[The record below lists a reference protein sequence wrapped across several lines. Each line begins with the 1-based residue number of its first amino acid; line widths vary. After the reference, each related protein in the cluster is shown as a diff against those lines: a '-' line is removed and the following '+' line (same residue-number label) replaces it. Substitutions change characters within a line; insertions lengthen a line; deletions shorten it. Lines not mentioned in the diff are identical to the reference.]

1 MESDI
6 NLTYPCVYYPH
17 LDLLFSLFLA
27 IFSLNLLHD
36 KFSFLIGEF
45 DMGCEGGFEAL
56 GERQFASGLGVS
68 TSIWFLPL
76 GHLGFPSGVFLFLI
90 L

>member
-1 MESDI
+1 MRLLPTSGPT
-6 NLTYPCVYYPH
+6 LFPFPCH
-17 LDLLFSLFLA
+17 
-27 IFSLNLLHD
+27 FSLNLLPD
-36 KFSFLIGEF
+36 KFSFLLREF
-45 DMGCEGGFEAL
+45 DVGCEGGFEAI

-76 GHLGFPSGVFLFLI
+76 GHLGFLIGVFLFLV